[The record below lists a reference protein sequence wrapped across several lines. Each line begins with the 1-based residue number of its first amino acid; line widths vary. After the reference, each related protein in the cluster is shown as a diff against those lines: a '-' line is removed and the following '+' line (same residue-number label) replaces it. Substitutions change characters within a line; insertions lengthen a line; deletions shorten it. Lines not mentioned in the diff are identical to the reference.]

1 MYNQRSAYWDELQFV
16 EDSMNLRNIG
26 RYMNVNLRN
35 NMVSKSGITFQSRCF
50 FAFTQTYHIE

>member
-26 RYMNVNLRN
+26 RYMNVNLRKQYGKQKLDIA
-35 NMVSKSGITFQSRCF
+35 KSLGG
-50 FAFTQTYHIE
+50 YWLL

>member
-26 RYMNVNLRN
+26 RYTNVNLTKCN
-35 NMVSKSGITFQSRCF
+35 KNSPTSLGSEMNCGFEHKCS
-50 FAFTQTYHIE
+50 